1 MDERQS
7 QSKSNGRSTNG
18 RSNSSGSKNKLT
30 AKEAIQSVRRDLPSL
45 LGRPVESVL
54 GVMKDEDDGWRVTV
68 QVIELE
74 RIPRTTDVLGAYEVN
89 LDDDGELVGYR
100 RRRRYTRGQAD
111 ED

>member
-1 MDERQS
+1 MAERESRS
-7 QSKSNGRSTNG
+7 QSSRRTNG
-18 RSNSSGSKNKLT
+18 SRRNKLN
-30 AKEAIQSVRRDLPSL
+30 AKQAIQNVRNDLPPL

-54 GVMKDEDDGWRVTV
+54 GVQKDEDEGWRVMV
-68 QVIELE
+68 QIVELE

-100 RRRRYTRGQAD
+100 RRRRYTRGQPD

>member
-1 MDERQS
+1 MAERQS
-7 QSKSNGRSTNG
+7 SGNGRKRST
-18 RSNSSGSKNKLT
+18 SQKKKLT
-30 AKEAIQSVRRDLPSL
+30 AKEAIVNVRREFPSL

-54 GVMKDEDDGWRVTV
+54 GVQKDEDDDGWRVMV
-68 QVIELE
+68 QVVELE

-100 RRRRYTRGQAD
+100 RRRRYHRGQAD